1 MGKYN
6 IKNIILSNLLIKSI
20 LHKKELF
27 YKIINKENFI
37 NGE

>member
-1 MGKYN
+1 MEKYN
-6 IKNIILSNLLIKSI
+6 IKNIILSNLLVKSI

-27 YKIINKENFI
+27 YKIIKENFI